1 MWQIKENVIVFLNGN
16 RKKESKR
23 ELKTETKFFADEC
36 LFDIWGLFFLKRHL
50 FLPCQTKR
58 EVAP

>member
-1 MWQIKENVIVFLNGN
+1 VFLNGN